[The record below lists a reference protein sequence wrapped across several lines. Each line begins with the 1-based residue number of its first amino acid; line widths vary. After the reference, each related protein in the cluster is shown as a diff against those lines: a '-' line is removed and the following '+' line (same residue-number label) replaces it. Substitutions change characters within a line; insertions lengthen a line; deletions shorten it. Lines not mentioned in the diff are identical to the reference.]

1 VGSNPTL
8 SASVVMDGGCPS
20 SPPALAVHLPR
31 DQEDMGVYNLY
42 TVQRTQVYLDE
53 RQVAKLRATARA
65 THRTLSEIVR
75 EAIDEKLARPDDSEP
90 FEIALAQAA
99 GIWANRDDLG
109 STDDY
114 VRRLRQDR
122 RGSTAR

>member
-1 VGSNPTL
+1 
-8 SASVVMDGGCPS
+8 
-20 SPPALAVHLPR
+20 
-31 DQEDMGVYNLY
+31 VYDSY

-53 RQVAKLRATARA
+53 RQVAQLRAAARA

-90 FEIALAQAA
+90 FEIALARAA

-109 STDDY
+109 STDEY